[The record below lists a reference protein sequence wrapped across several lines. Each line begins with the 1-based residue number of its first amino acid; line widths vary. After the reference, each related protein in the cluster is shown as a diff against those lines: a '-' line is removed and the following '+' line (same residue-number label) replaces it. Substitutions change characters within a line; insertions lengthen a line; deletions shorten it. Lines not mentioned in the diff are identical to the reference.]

1 MVKLWVKCLYYIE
14 YSMKAFNKQY
24 CDNFHEISWTHLQT
38 TASRTL
44 QLISLS
50 SLCFIQGKWYDLR
63 SHQGNG
69 LNILLR
75 GDGQG
80 QVLSMNG

>member
-1 MVKLWVKCLYYIE
+1 
-14 YSMKAFNKQY
+14 MKAFKQY

-63 SHQGNG
+63 SHQENG
-69 LNILLR
+69 LNRLNILLR